1 MVRYYGRA
9 KTRVGSVN
17 TNQLG
22 LKMSGCPS
30 KIGKSNTLV
39 RYQNRHAK
47 CNLLIKGPVS
57 YHGVIWKYNSGKNTV
72 PRQSKCSA
80 TAGGVGRINTPR
92 FDCPTRNK
100 KIELT
105 DSLLSIGETLFPP
118 VGAPIPMNYV
128 LFSKEWDNNNASC
141 KNVVI
146 GGGCCNDDNNL
157 EGPCILC
164 CEYVCKHNCIGLLK
178 NPNGLKDGSGNLV
191 PSVALAYRCN
201 DCK

>member
-39 RYQNRHAK
+39 RYQNRRAK
-47 CNLLIKGPVS
+47 CNLLIKGPVR
-57 YHGVIWKYNSGKNTV
+57 YHGVIWKYNYGNNSV

-80 TAGGVGRINTPR
+80 TAGGVGRINAPR

-105 DSLLSIGETLFPP
+105 DSLLSNGKTLFPP

-128 LFSKEWDNNNASC
+128 IFSAEEGTDVFC
-141 KNVVI
+141 KTVTKR
-146 GGGCCNDDNNL
+146 GGCCNDYTKC
-157 EGPCILC
+157 ECYTC
-164 CEYVCKHNCIGLLK
+164 CQYLRAQDSKSL
-178 NPNGLKDGSGNLV
+178 S
-191 PSVALAYRCN
+191 
-201 DCK
+201 